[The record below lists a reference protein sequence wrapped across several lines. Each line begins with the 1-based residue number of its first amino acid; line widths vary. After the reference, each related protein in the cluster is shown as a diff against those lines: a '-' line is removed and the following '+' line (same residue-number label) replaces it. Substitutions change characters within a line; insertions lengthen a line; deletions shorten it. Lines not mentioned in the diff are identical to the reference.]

1 MRITGHRHLEL
12 IAPCSEQARN
22 TGFQINRPG
31 SASCLPSR
39 IIPNVKRTHGVQ
51 GDPMS
56 QDAGAEADTLVS
68 HAGRPESGPGPEIHY
83 IKLS

>member
-1 MRITGHRHLEL
+1 M
-12 IAPCSEQARN
+12 
-22 TGFQINRPG
+22 
-31 SASCLPSR
+31 
-39 IIPNVKRTHGVQ
+39 KRTHGVQ